1 MLRITITDGIG
12 SLTFRLEG
20 KLIGPWAEELRRCW
34 CQPQEGRETR
44 KLFVYLTDVSSID
57 PLGSELLS
65 DMQSAGVILTG
76 RGVQTR
82 YLLRR
87 IGLGQIRA

>member
-1 MLRITITDGIG
+1 MLRITITEGIE
-12 SLTFRLEG
+12 SATFRLEG
-20 KLIGPWAEELRRCW
+20 KLIGPWVEELRRCW
-34 CQPQEGRETR
+34 CKAQEGHEAR
-44 KLFVYLTDVSSID
+44 KLFVDLADVSCVD
-57 PLGSELLS
+57 PRGSELLS
-65 DMQSAGVILTG
+65 EMQSAGVTLTG